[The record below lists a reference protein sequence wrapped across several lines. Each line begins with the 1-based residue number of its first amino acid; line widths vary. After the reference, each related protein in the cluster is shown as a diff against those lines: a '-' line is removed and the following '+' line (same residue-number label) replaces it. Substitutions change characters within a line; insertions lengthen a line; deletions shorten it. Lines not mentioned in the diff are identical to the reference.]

1 MTATENVNK
10 YRISSNF
17 ESSGILGIFT
27 KIEVSSGAYG
37 TIQGKNQYNAFNY
50 NIPGDI
56 SSAAFFLVLTALNKN
71 SKLLIKN
78 VNINNNGTRINLVQ
92 RTDEFIN
99 DYWSVSASTGTPEY
113 YARRDNTT
121 ILIAPTPVSTVDGIV
136 AHVSRP
142 TALTTATPNNY
153 FTDFCY
159 NALYNASMVEALLFM
174 KNYEAIAVYES
185 RYKED
190 VLALRNQA
198 RRTRRD
204 DMESPASPAG
214 GDNTILQGNL

>member
-1 MTATENVNK
+1 MANYTYLVNDIIESTENDNSDFASAIPKFVNRAELRLTTDLDD
-10 YRISSNF
+10 YGLVTHTSVA
-17 ESSGILGIFT
+17 
-27 KIEVSSGAYG
+27 VSSGKNVITLPSG
-37 TIQGKNQYNAFNY
+37 TR
-50 NIPGDI
+50 
-56 SSAAFFLVLTALNKN
+56 V
-71 SKLLIKN
+71 IKN
-78 VNINNNGTRINLVQ
+78 VNINNAGTRINLVQ

-136 AHVSRP
+136 AHISRP
-142 TALTTATPNNY
+142 VTLSSATNTNY
-153 FTDFCY
+153 FSDFCY

-204 DMESPASPAG
+204 DMESPANPAG
-214 GDNTILQGNL
+214 GDNTILQGSL

>member
-1 MTATENVNK
+1 MANYTFLVNDIIESTENDNSDFVSAIPKLVNRAELRLTTDLDD
-10 YRISSNF
+10 YGLVIHTSVA
-17 ESSGILGIFT
+17 
-27 KIEVSSGAYG
+27 VSSGKNLITLPSG
-37 TIQGKNQYNAFNY
+37 TR
-50 NIPGDI
+50 
-56 SSAAFFLVLTALNKN
+56 V
-71 SKLLIKN
+71 IKN
-78 VNINNNGTRINLVQ
+78 ININNGGTRINLVQ

-136 AHVSRP
+136 VHISRP
-142 TALTTATPNNY
+142 TTLSSATNTNY
-153 FTDFCY
+153 FSDFCY

-204 DMESPASPAG
+204 DMQSPANPAG
-214 GDNTILQGNL
+214 GDNAILQGSL

>member
-1 MTATENVNK
+1 MANYTYLVNDIIESTENDNSDFANAIPKFVNRAELRLTTDLDD
-10 YRISSNF
+10 YGLVTYTSVA
-17 ESSGILGIFT
+17 
-27 KIEVSSGAYG
+27 VSSGKNTIILPSG
-37 TIQGKNQYNAFNY
+37 TRI
-50 NIPGDI
+50 
-56 SSAAFFLVLTALNKN
+56 
-71 SKLLIKN
+71 IKN
-78 VNINNNGTRINLVQ
+78 VNINNAGTKINLVQ

-113 YARRDNTT
+113 YARRNNTT

-136 AHVSRP
+136 AHISRP
-142 TALTTATPNNY
+142 VTLSSASDTNY
-153 FTDFCY
+153 FSDFCY

-204 DMESPASPAG
+204 DMQSPANPAG
-214 GDNTILQGNL
+214 GDNAILQGSL

>member
-1 MTATENVNK
+1 MANYTYLVNDIIETTENDNSDFASAIPKFVNRAELRLTTDLDD
-10 YRISSNF
+10 YGLVTHTSVA
-17 ESSGILGIFT
+17 
-27 KIEVSSGAYG
+27 VSSGKNLITLPSG
-37 TIQGKNQYNAFNY
+37 TR
-50 NIPGDI
+50 
-56 SSAAFFLVLTALNKN
+56 V
-71 SKLLIKN
+71 IKN
-78 VNINNNGTRINLVQ
+78 VNINNAGTRINLVQ

-136 AHVSRP
+136 AHISRP
-142 TALTTATPNNY
+142 VTLSSATNTNY
-153 FTDFCY
+153 FSDFCY

-214 GDNTILQGNL
+214 GDNTILQGTL

>member
-1 MTATENVNK
+1 MANYTYLVNDIIESTENDNSDFASAIPKFVNRAELRLTTDLDD
-10 YRISSNF
+10 YGLVTHTSVA
-17 ESSGILGIFT
+17 
-27 KIEVSSGAYG
+27 VSSGKNVITLPSG
-37 TIQGKNQYNAFNY
+37 TR
-50 NIPGDI
+50 
-56 SSAAFFLVLTALNKN
+56 V
-71 SKLLIKN
+71 IKN
-78 VNINNNGTRINLVQ
+78 VNINNAGTRINLVQ

-113 YARRDNTT
+113 YARRNNTT

-136 AHVSRP
+136 AHISRP
-142 TALTTATPNNY
+142 VTLSSATNTNY
-153 FTDFCY
+153 FSDFCY

-174 KNYEAIAVYES
+174 KNYEAISVYES

-204 DMESPASPAG
+204 DMQSPANPAG
-214 GDNTILQGNL
+214 GDNAILQGSL

>member
-1 MTATENVNK
+1 MANYTYLVNDIIESTENDNSDFTSAIPKFVNRAELRLTTDLDD
-10 YRISSNF
+10 YGLVTHTSVA
-17 ESSGILGIFT
+17 
-27 KIEVSSGAYG
+27 VSSGKNVVTLPSG
-37 TIQGKNQYNAFNY
+37 TR
-50 NIPGDI
+50 
-56 SSAAFFLVLTALNKN
+56 V
-71 SKLLIKN
+71 IKN
-78 VNINNNGTRINLVQ
+78 VNINNAGTKINLVQ

-136 AHVSRP
+136 VHISRP
-142 TALTTATPNNY
+142 VTLSSATNTNY
-153 FTDFCY
+153 FSDFCY

-174 KNYEAIAVYES
+174 KNYEAISVYES

-204 DMESPASPAG
+204 DMESPANPAG
-214 GDNTILQGNL
+214 GDNAILQGSL